1 MPADVERGKKHGKK
15 EGGREGGKVYRREGG
30 DQEGAIDV
38 GHIEKCGPDVV
49 CDSVMFI
56 TTAVCQRNAEAQVA
70 PYRGTSGSLFPT
82 RGSCL

>member
-1 MPADVERGKKHGKK
+1 MPADVERGKKHGKR

-56 TTAVCQRNAEAQVA
+56 TTAV
-70 PYRGTSGSLFPT
+70 
-82 RGSCL
+82 

>member
-1 MPADVERGKKHGKK
+1 MERGR
-15 EGGREGGKVYRREGG
+15 EEEREGGKVYRREGG

-56 TTAVCQRNAEAQVA
+56 TTAV
-70 PYRGTSGSLFPT
+70 
-82 RGSCL
+82 

>member
-1 MPADVERGKKHGKK
+1 MERGR
-15 EGGREGGKVYRREGG
+15 EEEREGVKVYRREGG

-56 TTAVCQRNAEAQVA
+56 TTAV
-70 PYRGTSGSLFPT
+70 
-82 RGSCL
+82 

>member
-1 MPADVERGKKHGKK
+1 MPLEINHAVAHQIVHRGSTKWQLT
-15 EGGREGGKVYRREGG
+15 VPYRREGG

-56 TTAVCQRNAEAQVA
+56 TTAV
-70 PYRGTSGSLFPT
+70 
-82 RGSCL
+82 

>member
-1 MPADVERGKKHGKK
+1 MSKEGRNMERGR
-15 EGGREGGKVYRREGG
+15 EEEREGVKVYRREGG

-56 TTAVCQRNAEAQVA
+56 ATAV
-70 PYRGTSGSLFPT
+70 
-82 RGSCL
+82 